1 MSRKFDHLADVEIFM
16 TVMEHGSLT
25 AGAVALSTTP
35 SVASRAIS
43 RLEARLGTQLARR
56 TTRQLSLTDAGR
68 LYLEQARISLSMIE
82 EVERAIQGQE
92 GDLTGVVRLSAPT
105 TYGHYRLPA
114 KLLRFRE
121 RYPKVKIELHVGNRN
136 VDLVAEGFDMAIRVG
151 RQPDSGF
158 VARKLE
164 DAPKCLVA
172 APSYLKRAGVPA
184 NLQDLEHHA
193 CLTFLMP
200 STGRTNP
207 WVFRSGD
214 ENMEWLPPAA
224 IAVSEDVLGGVS
236 LAEQGLGL
244 CHISEFV
251 VQEQIRNGR
260 LVEVLPELRGYAGR
274 FSLIYP
280 PHRRLSAASR
290 AMIEILTQ
298 DTGKSIDD
306 K

>member
-1 MSRKFDHLADVEIFM
+1 MSRKFDHLADVEVFV

-43 RLEARLGTQLARR
+43 RLESKLGTQLLRR

-68 LYLEQARISLSMIE
+68 LYLEQARLSLSMFD
-82 EVERAIQGQE
+82 EVERAIQGQDGE
-92 GDLTGVVRLSAPT
+92 LTGTVRLSAPT

-121 RYPKVKIELHVGNRN
+121 LYPKVKIELHISNRN
-136 VDLVAEGFDMAIRVG
+136 VDMVAEGFDMAIRVG
-151 RQPDSGF
+151 RQPDSGL
-158 VARKLE
+158 VARTLE

-172 APSYLKRAGVPA
+172 APSYLARAGTPTS
-184 NLQDLEHHA
+184 LQDLADHT
-193 CLTFLMP
+193 CLSFLMP
-200 STGRTNP
+200 STGRTTP

-214 ENMEWLPPAA
+214 KELEWPQSDT
-224 IAVSEDVLGGVS
+224 IAVSEDILGVAS

-244 CHISEFV
+244 CQIYDFV
-251 VQEQIRNGR
+251 VQERIHSGR
-260 LVEVLPELRGYAGR
+260 LVEVLPDLRGYTGR

-290 AMIEILTQ
+290 AMIDILTGSA
-298 DTGKSIDD
+298 T
-306 K
+306 

>member
-1 MSRKFDHLADVEIFM
+1 MSRKFDHLADVEVFV

-43 RLEARLGTQLARR
+43 RLESKLGTQLLRR

-68 LYLEQARISLSMIE
+68 LYLEQARISLSMFD
-82 EVERAIQGQE
+82 EVERAIQGQDGE
-92 GDLTGVVRLSAPT
+92 LTGVVRLSAPT

-121 RYPKVKIELHVGNRN
+121 LYPKVKIELHIGNRN

-151 RQPDSGF
+151 RQPDSGL
-158 VARKLE
+158 VARTLE

-172 APSYLKRAGVPA
+172 APSYLARHGTPA
-184 NLQDLEHHA
+184 SLPELAQHT

-200 STGRTNP
+200 STGRATP
-207 WVFRSGD
+207 WVFRSG
-214 ENMEWLPPAA
+214 EKELEWPQSDTV
-224 IAVSEDVLGGVS
+224 AVSEDILGAVS

-244 CHISEFV
+244 CQIYDFV
-251 VQEQIRNGR
+251 VRERIGNGV
-260 LVEVLPELRGYAGR
+260 LVEVLPELRGYTGR

-290 AMIEILTQ
+290 AMIDLLA
-298 DTGKSIDD
+298 GVVA
-306 K
+306 